1 MSDFDD
7 NWQLT
12 GSSDPA
18 TPDIQPHQIAS
29 QPEVQQ
35 PFAQPVDPAGQPI
48 QQPMSQPVQ
57 QPITQPVYQQPIAQP
72 VTQQIP
78 TQPVY
83 QQPVSQP
90 VQQPI
95 GQPMTQ
101 PMGQPVYQQPL
112 AQPVAQQVP
121 QQPVYQQ
128 PMNQPGFQPTG
139 GVQGYAYLAQPAGYQ
154 NIDYAAEREKNLNEC
169 ARMINHF
176 SPKVDTYQEYEK
188 CKTDIVRYSRS
199 SVAPLVW
206 GIIICVIGLMFV
218 YSAVTANYKDNI
230 IGYSVAAGVIILIG
244 AGLILMFALKK
255 KYNKKKV
262 ESLYERLGELSTELT
277 ILYNGFSNCIL
288 PPEFT
293 DPRILYK
300 LQGLIMTGRCLTIG
314 NALNALLSVQN
325 TYMRINMAKT
335 QFQKDT
341 ADRFEGK
348 PAFFNAVRYMDLR

>member
-18 TPDIQPHQIAS
+18 TPDIQPHQIES
-29 QPEVQQ
+29 QAQPQVQQ
-35 PFAQPVDPAGQPI
+35 PMA
-48 QQPMSQPVQ
+48 
-57 QPITQPVYQQPIAQP
+57 
-72 VTQQIP
+72 
-78 TQPVY
+78 
-83 QQPVSQP
+83 
-90 VQQPI
+90 PI
-95 GQPMTQ
+95 GQPMAQ
-101 PMGQPVYQQPL
+101 PNAQPVYQQPL
-112 AQPVAQQVP
+112 AQPVAQPFQQSMGQP
-121 QQPVYQQ
+121 MQPMMGQPVQQ
-128 PMNQPGFQPTG
+128 PMTQPVAQPMMGQPVQQPMAQPVTQPMPIQPGFQPTG
-139 GVQGYAYLAQPAGYQ
+139 GVQGYGYLAQPAGYQ

-255 KYNKKKV
+255 KYNKNKV

>member
-18 TPDIQPHQIAS
+18 TPDIQPHQIES
-29 QPEVQQ
+29 QAQPQVQQ
-35 PFAQPVDPAGQPI
+35 PMAPIVQPLA
-48 QQPMSQPVQ
+48 
-57 QPITQPVYQQPIAQP
+57 QPIA
-72 VTQQIP
+72 
-78 TQPVY
+78 
-83 QQPVSQP
+83 
-90 VQQPI
+90 
-95 GQPMTQ
+95 
-101 PMGQPVYQQPL
+101 QPVYQQPL
-112 AQPVAQQVP
+112 AQPVAQPFQQSMGQP
-121 QQPVYQQ
+121 MQPMMGQPVQQ
-128 PMNQPGFQPTG
+128 PMAQPVAQPMPTQPGFQPTG
-139 GVQGYAYLAQPAGYQ
+139 GVQGYGYLAQPVGYQ

>member
-18 TPDIQPHQIAS
+18 TPDIQPHQITTQA
-29 QPEVQQ
+29 QPQVQQ
-35 PFAQPVDPAGQPI
+35 PMA
-48 QQPMSQPVQ
+48 
-57 QPITQPVYQQPIAQP
+57 
-72 VTQQIP
+72 
-78 TQPVY
+78 
-83 QQPVSQP
+83 
-90 VQQPI
+90 PI
-95 GQPMTQ
+95 GQPIA
-101 PMGQPVYQQPL
+101 QPVYQQPL
-112 AQPVAQQVP
+112 AQPVAPVT
-121 QQPVYQQ
+121 QPVAQPVQQ
-128 PMNQPGFQPTG
+128 PMAQPVAQPIPTQPGFQPTG
-139 GVQGYAYLAQPAGYQ
+139 GIQGYGYLAQPAGYQ

>member
-18 TPDIQPHQIAS
+18 TPDIQPHQIES
-29 QPEVQQ
+29 QAQPQVQQ
-35 PFAQPVDPAGQPI
+35 PMA
-48 QQPMSQPVQ
+48 
-57 QPITQPVYQQPIAQP
+57 
-72 VTQQIP
+72 
-78 TQPVY
+78 
-83 QQPVSQP
+83 
-90 VQQPI
+90 PI
-95 GQPMTQ
+95 GQPMAQ
-101 PMGQPVYQQPL
+101 PIAQPVYQQPL
-112 AQPVAQQVP
+112 AQPVAQPFQ
-121 QQPVYQQ
+121 QSMGQPVQPMMGQPVQQ
-128 PMNQPGFQPTG
+128 PMAQPVTQPMPTQPGFQPTG
-139 GVQGYAYLAQPAGYQ
+139 GIQGYGYLAQPAGYQ

>member
-48 QQPMSQPVQ
+48 QQP
-57 QPITQPVYQQPIAQP
+57 ITQPVYQQPIAQP

-83 QQPVSQP
+83 QQP
-90 VQQPI
+90 
-95 GQPMTQ
+95 
-101 PMGQPVYQQPL
+101 L

-128 PMNQPGFQPTG
+128 PLNQPVYQPTS
-139 GVQGYAYLAQPAGYQ
+139 VQGYGYPAQPVGYQ

-176 SPKVDTYQEYEK
+176 SPKVDLYQEYEK

-206 GIIICVIGLMFV
+206 GIIVCVIGLMFV
-218 YSAVTANYKDNI
+218 YSAFTANYKDNI
-230 IGYSVAAGVIILIG
+230 IGYSIAAGVILLIG

-255 KYNKKKV
+255 KFNKKKV
-262 ESLYERLGELSTELT
+262 ESLYEKLGELSTELT
-277 ILYNGFSNCIL
+277 ILYNGFSNCVL
-288 PPEFT
+288 PAEFT

-300 LQGLIMTGRCLTIG
+300 LQALIMTGRCFTIG

>member
-18 TPDIQPHQIAS
+18 TPDIQPHQIES
-29 QPEVQQ
+29 QAQPQVQQ
-35 PFAQPVDPAGQPI
+35 PMAPIVQPLA
-48 QQPMSQPVQ
+48 
-57 QPITQPVYQQPIAQP
+57 QPIA
-72 VTQQIP
+72 
-78 TQPVY
+78 
-83 QQPVSQP
+83 
-90 VQQPI
+90 
-95 GQPMTQ
+95 
-101 PMGQPVYQQPL
+101 QPVYQQPL
-112 AQPVAQQVP
+112 AQPVAQPFQQSMGQP
-121 QQPVYQQ
+121 MQPMMGQPVQQ
-128 PMNQPGFQPTG
+128 PMTQPVAQPMMGQPVQQPMTQPVAQPMMAQPVAQPMPTQPGFQPTG
-139 GVQGYAYLAQPAGYQ
+139 GVQGYGYLAQPAGYQ

-300 LQGLIMTGRCLTIG
+300 LQGLIMTGRCLTNG

-348 PAFFNAVRYMDLR
+348 PAFINAVRYMDLR

>member
-18 TPDIQPHQIAS
+18 TPDIQPHQIES
-29 QPEVQQ
+29 QAQPQVQQ
-35 PFAQPVDPAGQPI
+35 PFSQPVAPVSQPIAQPI
-48 QQPMSQPVQ
+48 QQPMG
-57 QPITQPVYQQPIAQP
+57 QPVYQQPIAQP

-83 QQPVSQP
+83 QQSLAKPVAQQVP
-90 VQQPI
+90 QQPI
-95 GQPMTQ
+95 
-101 PMGQPVYQQPL
+101 YQQPL

-121 QQPVYQQ
+121 QQPAYQQ

-139 GVQGYAYLAQPAGYQ
+139 VVQGYGYLAQPAGYQ

-206 GIIICVIGLMFV
+206 GIIVCVIGLMFV

-230 IGYSVAAGVIILIG
+230 IGYSIAAGVIILIG

-255 KYNKKKV
+255 KFNKKKV
-262 ESLYERLGELSTELT
+262 ESLYEKLGELSTELT

-300 LQGLIMTGRCLTIG
+300 LQALIMTGRCLTIG